1 MFNWYVLRCC
11 VEDEEIVGWLMSC
24 MKEWIM
30 CGLFD
35 KDMFMRRIVD
45 WKRIVKSGLN
55 TGVLRVWEIGE
66 GRRIVE
72 L

>member
-1 MFNWYVLRCC
+1 MK
-11 VEDEEIVGWLMSC
+11 SC

-35 KDMFMRRIVD
+35 KDMFMRRNVD
-45 WKRIVKSGLN
+45 YRRIVKSGLS
-55 TGVLRVWEIGE
+55 TGVFKSLRNWRGKKDS
-66 GRRIVE
+66 RIIAE